1 MRPNH
6 GMFSWKTTRLLFSI
20 GSFVAMAGILRL
32 VTAGSWVYILFVL
45 LGLALVALSTRGPW
59 DSEASGRNRSV
70 VGFRVRQ

>member
-1 MRPNH
+1 
-6 GMFSWKTTRLLFSI
+6 MFSWKMTRLLFSI

>member
-59 DSEASGRNRSV
+59 DSEASGRNRSA